1 MFRKAKQD
9 MELFPDPTDT
19 YVDPRSLSNR
29 IIRNKQP
36 DFGNSAPEALGDYYI
51 TGR

>member
-1 MFRKAKQD
+1 MFRKAKKD

-29 IIRNKQP
+29 IIRNKQVTT
-36 DFGNSAPEALGDYYI
+36 ACMKLTCI
-51 TGR
+51 H